1 MAEHTKEQDPHSH
14 CSPRFS
20 FRGTFPGG
28 GMAFTLEEEEISTCT
43 DSTQVLLGVNTGQ
56 PASLEPR
63 DVFQ

>member
-1 MAEHTKEQDPHSH
+1 
-14 CSPRFS
+14 
-20 FRGTFPGG
+20 
-28 GMAFTLEEEEISTCT
+28 MAFTLEEEEISTCT